1 MSRTRKGSKGPGHE
15 FWSPRP
21 PNQHGASPDR
31 RTKTQT
37 HRTERRVAKHQLRQG
52 RDLPARQAF

>member
-1 MSRTRKGSKGPGHE
+1 MSRTRRGSKGPGYE

-21 PNQHGASPDR
+21 PNRRGATPDHK
-31 RTKTQT
+31 TKVMT
-37 HRTERRVAKHQLRQG
+37 HRLERRVAKQDLRQG